1 LVENPM
7 TEEMARSS
15 HGRLWMAAAAATA
28 ALMITACGGGGG
40 GNGSP
45 ASAGPAA
52 LPPGEAPAASEAAR
66 FLAQATFGPT
76 EASIERV
83 RTYGYAAW
91 IDEQLALP
99 ASPHLAYVQANY
111 NPTISG
117 QNFNWLQDSFWQQAL
132 AAPDQL
138 RQRVKFALSQ
148 ILVVSAE
155 NGTIASLADSH
166 ASYVDLLGEHA
177 FGNYRQLLEAVAT
190 HPAMG
195 IYLSHLRNRKG
206 DPVTG
211 RVPDENF
218 AREVMQL
225 FSIGLLEL
233 NQDGTPRL
241 VNGAPVETYTNADTS
256 GIARVFTGWS
266 WAAPTT
272 SDQAFNGSTT
282 ATYPDRSV
290 RPMQAY
296 PQFHETGA
304 KSFLGITIPPNT
316 SAQAS
321 MKIAMDT
328 LFNHPNLCPFVG
340 RQLVQRLV
348 TSNPSPGY
356 VGRVAAACA
365 NNGAGV
371 RGDMKAIIRAIL
383 LDAEARDA
391 GKLADPQWGKVR
403 EPVLRLSNWAR
414 CFGATS
420 ASGNWTIRGLDS
432 PSTSLGQQPL
442 RAPSVFNFY
451 RPGYSPPNTGIAAA
465 GLVAPEFQ
473 AIGETSVVGYTN
485 YMQGV
490 IVNGAGVAVN
500 GVRDV
505 RANYTAEQ
513 AVADNPD
520 ALIDRIDL
528 CLTNG
533 TMPAAMRQEIRNA
546 VNAIS
551 VTTTSGRANRVHTAI
566 LLTMA
571 SPEYLVQK

>member
-1 LVENPM
+1 M
-7 TEEMARSS
+7 FGMRAARSS
-15 HGRLWMAAAAATA
+15 GRPLRSVAAAIAA
-28 ALMITACGGGGG
+28 ALTITACGGGGG
-40 GNGSP
+40 
-45 ASAGPAA
+45 ASSSSAA
-52 LPPGEAPAASEAAR
+52 PNPTPLPPGEAPTAGEAAR
-66 FLAQATFGPT
+66 FLTQSTFGPT
-76 EASIERV
+76 EASIDRV
-83 RTYGYAAW
+83 RTYGYSAW
-91 IDEQLALP
+91 IDEQFALP
-99 ASPHLAYVQANY
+99 ATPHLAYVQANY
-111 NPTISG
+111 DPAISG

-166 ASYVDLLGEHA
+166 ASYVDLLGAHA
-177 FGNYRQLLEAVAT
+177 FGNYRTLLEAVAT

-206 DPVTG
+206 DPASG

-272 SDQAFNGSTT
+272 SDTAFNGSTS

-304 KSFLGITIPPNT
+304 KSFLGVTIPPNT

-328 LFNHPNLCPFVG
+328 LFNHPNLCPFIG

-348 TSNPSPGY
+348 TSNPSPAY

-371 RGDMKAIIRAIL
+371 RGDMKAIVRAIL

-403 EPVLRLSNWAR
+403 EPVLRMSNWAR
-414 CFGATS
+414 CFKATS

-451 RPGYSPPNTGIAAA
+451 RPGYTPPNTSIATA

-473 AIGETSVVGYTN
+473 IVGETAVVGYTN
-485 YMQGV
+485 FMQGV
-490 IVNGAGVAVN
+490 IVNGTGVALN

-505 RANYTAEQ
+505 RPDYAAEQ
-513 AVADNPD
+513 AVADNAD
-520 ALIDRIDL
+520 ALIDRIDR

-533 TMPAAMRQEIRNA
+533 TMPAAMRQEIRTA

-551 VTTTSGRANRVHTAI
+551 VTTASGRANRVHTAI

>member
-1 LVENPM
+1 MSEEN
-7 TEEMARSS
+7 AGRSS
-15 HGRLWMAAAAATA
+15 RRFRLAAAVAAATLTIA
-28 ALMITACGGGGG
+28 ACGGGSS
-40 GNGSP
+40 GSSASSEP
-45 ASAGPAA
+45 AP
-52 LPPGEAPAASEAAR
+52 LPPGVAPTASEAAR
-66 FLAQATFGPT
+66 FLTQSTFGPT
-76 EASIERV
+76 DASIERV
-83 RTYGYAAW
+83 RRIGYPAW
-91 IDEQLALP
+91 IEEQFALP
-99 ASPHLAYVQANY
+99 ATPHLAYVQAHY
-111 NPTISG
+111 DPAISG

-132 AAPDQL
+132 TAPDQL

-195 IYLSHLRNRKG
+195 IYLTHLRNRKG

-233 NQDGTPRL
+233 NPDGTARL
-241 VNGAPVETYTNADTS
+241 VNGAPVESYTNADTS

-272 SDQAFNGSTT
+272 TDAAFNGSTT

-304 KSFLGITIPPNT
+304 KTFLGVTIPPNT

-328 LFNHPNLCPFVG
+328 LFNHPNLCPFIG

-348 TSNPSPGY
+348 TSNPGPAY

-365 NNGAGV
+365 NNGSGV

-391 GKLADPQWGKVR
+391 GRLADPQWGKVR

-414 CFGATS
+414 CFNTAS

-432 PSTSLGQQPL
+432 PSSSLGQQPL

-451 RPGYSPPNTGIAAA
+451 RPGYTPPNTGIATA

-473 AIGETSVVGYTN
+473 AVGETSVVGYTN
-485 YMQGV
+485 YMQSV

-505 RANYTAEQ
+505 RANYAAEQ
-513 AVADNPD
+513 AVADNAD
-520 ALIDRIDL
+520 ALMDRIDR

-551 VTTTSGRANRVHTAI
+551 LTATNGRANRVHTAI

>member
-1 LVENPM
+1 MNDTKTAPS
-7 TEEMARSS
+7 R
-15 HGRLWMAAAAATA
+15 GRFRLAAAAAAATL
-28 ALMITACGGGGG
+28 ALAACGGGGS
-40 GNGSP
+40 GSS
-45 ASAGPAA
+45 ASPNPAA
-52 LPPGEAPAASEAAR
+52 LPPGEAPTASEAAR
-66 FLAQATFGPT
+66 FLTQSTFGPT
-76 EASIERV
+76 DTSIERV
-83 RTYGYAAW
+83 RSVGYSAW
-91 IDEQLALP
+91 IDEQFALP
-99 ASPHLAYVQANY
+99 ASAHLAYVQANY
-111 NPTISG
+111 DPAISG
-117 QNFNWLQDSFWQQAL
+117 SNFNWLQDSFWQQAL

-241 VNGAPVETYTNADTS
+241 VNGAPVETYTNAATS

-272 SDQAFNGSTT
+272 TDQAFNGSTT
-282 ATYPDRSV
+282 ATYPDRNV
-290 RPMQAY
+290 RPMQPY

-304 KSFLGITIPPNT
+304 KTFLGVTIPPNT

-328 LFNHPNLCPFVG
+328 LFNHPNLCPFIG

-348 TSNPSPGY
+348 TSNPSPAY

-365 NNGAGV
+365 NNGSGV
-371 RGDMKAIIRAIL
+371 RGDMKAIVRAIL
-383 LDAEARDA
+383 LDAEARDP
-391 GKLADPQWGKVR
+391 GKVTDPKWGKVR

-414 CFGATS
+414 CFNATS
-420 ASGNWTIRGLDS
+420 VSGNWTIRGLDS
-432 PSTSLGQQPL
+432 PSTSLGQQPF

-451 RPGYSPPNTGIAAA
+451 RPGYTPPNTGIATA

-473 AIGETSVVGYTN
+473 IVGETSVVGYTN
-485 YMQGV
+485 YMQSA

-505 RANYTAEQ
+505 RADYAADQ
-513 AVADNPD
+513 AIADNAD
-520 ALIDRIDL
+520 ALMDRIDR

-533 TMPAAMRQEIRNA
+533 SMPTAMRQEIRNA

-551 VTTTSGRANRVHTAI
+551 VTTTNGRANRVYTAI

>member
-1 LVENPM
+1 MN
-7 TEEMARSS
+7 EEKARPTDGRFRMA
-15 HGRLWMAAAAATA
+15 LAAAAAA
-28 ALMITACGGGGG
+28 VALTACGGGSGG
-40 GNGSP
+40 SATSP
-45 ASAGPAA
+45 SPSQPPPAVM
-52 LPPGEAPAASEAAR
+52 PTSSEAAR
-66 FLAQATFGPT
+66 FLTQSTFGPT
-76 EASIERV
+76 DESIERV
-83 RTYGYAAW
+83 RSVGYSGW
-91 IDEQLALP
+91 IDEQFALA
-99 ASPHLAYVQANY
+99 ASPHLAYVRANY
-111 NPTISG
+111 DPAISG
-117 QNFNWLQDSFWQQAL
+117 TNFNWLQDSFWQQAI

-155 NGTIASLADSH
+155 NGTIAGMADGH

-195 IYLSHLRNRKG
+195 IYLTHLRNRKG

-272 SDQAFNGSTT
+272 SDQAFNGT
-282 ATYPDRSV
+282 ASANYPDRNV

-304 KSFLGITIPPNT
+304 KTFLGVTIPANT

-328 LFNHPNLCPFVG
+328 LFDHPNLCPFIG
-340 RQLVQRLV
+340 RQLIQRLV
-348 TSNPSPGY
+348 TSNPGY
-356 VGRVAAACA
+356 VSRVAAACA
-365 NNGAGV
+365 NNGSGV
-371 RGDMKAIIRAIL
+371 RGDMKAIVRAVL
-383 LDAEARDA
+383 LDADARDA
-391 GKLADPQWGKVR
+391 GKLTDPQWGKVR

-432 PSTSLGQQPL
+432 PSTSLGQQPF
-442 RAPSVFNFY
+442 RAPSVFNYY
-451 RPGYSPPNTGIAAA
+451 RPGYAPPNTAIATA

-473 AIGETSVVGYTN
+473 IVGETSVVGYVN
-485 YMQGV
+485 FMQGV
-490 IVNGAGVAVN
+490 ISTGAGVAVN

-505 RANYTAEQ
+505 RASYAAEQ
-513 AVADNPD
+513 AIADNAD
-520 ALIDRIDL
+520 ALIDRIDR

-533 TMPAAMRQEIRNA
+533 SMPAVTRQEIRNA

-551 VTTTSGRANRVHTAI
+551 LTATNGRANRVYTAI

-571 SPEYLVQK
+571 SPDYLVQK

>member
-1 LVENPM
+1 MPRGS
-7 TEEMARSS
+7 TSSSPCRRAR
-15 HGRLWMAAAAATA
+15 T
-28 ALMITACGGGGG
+28 
-40 GNGSP
+40 SP
-45 ASAGPAA
+45 TC
-52 LPPGEAPAASEAAR
+52 R
-66 FLAQATFGPT
+66 
-76 EASIERV
+76 
-83 RTYGYAAW
+83 RTTTRR
-91 IDEQLALP
+91 
-99 ASPHLAYVQANY
+99 SP
-111 NPTISG
+111 G

-272 SDQAFNGSTT
+272 TDQAFNGSTT
-282 ATYPDRSV
+282 ATYPDRNV
-290 RPMQAY
+290 RPMQPY

-304 KSFLGITIPPNT
+304 KTFLGVTIPPNT

-328 LFNHPNLCPFVG
+328 LFNHPNLCPFIG

-348 TSNPSPGY
+348 TSNPSPAY

-365 NNGAGV
+365 NNGSGV

-391 GKLADPQWGKVR
+391 AKITDPQWGKVR

-414 CFGATS
+414 CFNATS

-442 RAPSVFNFY
+442 RPPSVFNFY
-451 RPGYSPPNTGIAAA
+451 RPGYTPPNTAIATA

-473 AIGETSVVGYTN
+473 IVGETSVVGYVN
-485 YMQGV
+485 FMQGV
-490 IVNGAGVAVN
+490 IVHRRGGRGQRRARRARELRRGAGHRRRRGRAPRPHRPLPHQRLDA
-500 GVRDV
+500 VRDAAGDPERRERDQRDHHDRTRQPRPHGHPADDGIPRVPGAEV
-505 RANYTAEQ
+505 RRR
-513 AVADNPD
+513 P
-520 ALIDRIDL
+520 
-528 CLTNG
+528 
-533 TMPAAMRQEIRNA
+533 
-546 VNAIS
+546 
-551 VTTTSGRANRVHTAI
+551 
-566 LLTMA
+566 
-571 SPEYLVQK
+571 